1 MGRSIPEPVVDKNID
16 SEQYY
21 ASYIQSY
28 IEKDV
33 KDFYNIEKSI
43 HFFNFVLVVAA
54 QTGKLLNY
62 SSLARDV
69 GIDVKTA

>member
-1 MGRSIPEPVVDKNID
+1 LGRSIPEPVVDKNID
-16 SEQYY
+16 NEQYY

-69 GIDVKTA
+69 EIDVKTA